1 MCSCVDLIN
10 LIFYQRP
17 ALHAYFS
24 ITVPLAKITSDQIH
38 IDHRTNAESS
48 ETVKHSNLKLTFTV
62 RAKGSKW
69 LSEAAKRNN
78 AIDYVD

>member
-1 MCSCVDLIN
+1 MHISVLRYPWQKLQVIKFN
-10 LIFYQRP
+10 
-17 ALHAYFS
+17 
-24 ITVPLAKITSDQIH
+24 